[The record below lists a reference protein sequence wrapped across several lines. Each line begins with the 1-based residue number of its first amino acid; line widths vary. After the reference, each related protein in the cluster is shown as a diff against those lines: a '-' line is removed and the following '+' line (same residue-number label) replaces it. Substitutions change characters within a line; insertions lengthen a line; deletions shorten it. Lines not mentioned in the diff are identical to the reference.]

1 MKSIAVVVLT
11 ALPLSVAP
19 LLAQTT
25 SQAQQGSAGSP
36 AGSSAYV
43 HVYDSDKAMERAVHQ
58 AQRTLGK
65 FMAALT
71 SPKPG
76 QTGFEVKK
84 RCIEG
89 NECEHIWL
97 ADVVFDGRVLR
108 GRVDNNPVDIKRLRL
123 GQKVALRPE
132 EISDWM
138 YVENGRLVGG
148 YTVRA
153 YYRNLPAAEKRQ
165 FTKNAGFRLD

>member
-1 MKSIAVVVLT
+1 MKSLSFILLT
-11 ALPLSVAP
+11 ALPFSAP
-19 LLAQTT
+19 SLLRGDT
-25 SQAQQGSAGSP
+25 SQAQSSGADNRAVSP
-36 AGSSAYV
+36 AYV
-43 HVYDSDKAMERAVHQ
+43 HVHDSDKAMEQAVHQ
-58 AQRTLGK
+58 AQRSLSK

-76 QTGFEVKK
+76 QTGFAVKR

-89 NECEHIWL
+89 DKCEHIWL
-97 ADVVFDGRVLR
+97 ADLHFDGRLLR
-108 GRVDNNPVDIKRLRL
+108 GKVYNNPVDVKSLRL
-123 GQKVALRPE
+123 GQKVTVRPE

-153 YYRNLPAAEKRQ
+153 YYHTLPAAEKRQ
-165 FTKNAGFRLD
+165 FAENVGFRLE

>member
-1 MKSIAVVVLT
+1 MKSIALVVLS
-11 ALPLSVAP
+11 ALPFSSVP
-19 LLAQTT
+19 LLAREAP
-25 SQAQQGSAGSP
+25 QAQPSSAGSRTD
-36 AGSSAYV
+36 SSAYV
-43 HVYDSDKAMERAVHQ
+43 YVHDSDKAMERAVHQ

-76 QTGFEVKK
+76 QTGFAVKK

-89 NECEHIWL
+89 EKCEHIWL
-97 ADVVFDGRVLR
+97 TDVRFDGRVLR
-108 GRVDNNPVDIKRLRL
+108 GKVDNNPVDMKGLRV
-123 GQKVALRPE
+123 GQKVTVRPE

-165 FTKNAGFRLD
+165 FAQNAGFRLE

>member
-1 MKSIAVVVLT
+1 MKSLSLILST
-11 ALPLSVAP
+11 ALPFLAGP
-19 LLAQTT
+19 LLAQQT
-25 SQAQQGSAGSP
+25 SQDRTSGVESRSDSP
-36 AGSSAYV
+36 AYV
-43 HVYDSDKAMERAVHQ
+43 HVHDSDKAMEQAVQQ

-71 SPKPG
+71 NPKPG
-76 QTGFEVKK
+76 QTGFAVKK

-89 NECEHIWL
+89 NQCEHIWL
-97 ADVVFDGRVLR
+97 ADVHFDGRVLR
-108 GRVDNNPVDIKRLRL
+108 GKVDNNPVDVKSLRV
-123 GQKVALRPE
+123 GQKVTVRPE

-153 YYRNLPAAEKRQ
+153 YYRTLPEAEKRRFAQ
-165 FTKNAGFRLD
+165 QVGFRVE